1 MATHSSILDWRIPW
15 TEEPGVLESLGLQ
28 RVRHDWN
35 NLGQTGW
42 KTYVHMITCIFM
54 FITKLFKVAKNN
66 LNILQLM
73 KWISK
78 MWYIQKMD
86 YYSATRNELLIHFNM
101 DDPWKHCA
109 KWKKSVTKG
118 YCMSMIHF
126 CEVSS
131 CPMPWPIP
139 ELHYQN

>member
-1 MATHSSILDWRIPW
+1 MATHSSILVLPW
-15 TEEPGVLESLGLQ
+15 TEEPGVLQSIGLQ
-28 RVRHDWN
+28 RVRHNWSD
-35 NLGQTGW
+35 LGQMGW

-73 KWISK
+73 KWINK

-86 YYSATRNELLIHFNM
+86 YYSATTRSELLIHFNI
-101 DDPWKHCA
+101 DDPWKHYA

-118 YCMSMIHF
+118 YCMSTIHF
-126 CEVSS
+126 CEMSS

-139 ELHYQN
+139 ELYHQN